1 MMRRVSIWFCT
12 LILLAACATPPYG
25 PAPKAPA
32 PTPPETSG
40 RGVEVQPAVPPEA
53 PAPVEPLPPTTPSR
67 EYRLSAASKAMVD
80 RAQSQIK
87 GGNFALAASSIE
99 RALSIEPNNPL
110 LWIEYGKVR
119 MAENNY
125 AQAGSM
131 AQKALAT
138 ATGDPKAQATA
149 WRLLA
154 ESYRARNRNNE
165 AREAEAHADSLVRR

>member
-1 MMRRVSIWFCT
+1 M
-12 LILLAACATPPYG
+12 
-25 PAPKAPA
+25 
-32 PTPPETSG
+32 
-40 RGVEVQPAVPPEA
+40 PPEA
-53 PAPVEPLPPTTPSR
+53 PAPIESLPPTAPPK

-80 RAQSQIK
+80 RAQSQMK

-99 RALSIEPNNPL
+99 RALGIEPNNPL

-138 ATGDPKAQATA
+138 ASGDSKTQAAA

-154 ESYRARNRNNE
+154 DSYRARNRNNE
-165 AREAEAHADSLVRR
+165 AREADAHADSLASR

>member
-1 MMRRVSIWFCT
+1 MMRRISLPICT
-12 LILLAACATPPYG
+12 LILLASCATPPYR
-25 PAPKAPA
+25 PA
-32 PTPPETSG
+32 PTPSTSPPSPSSG
-40 RGVEVQPAVPPEA
+40 RGVEIQPAVPPEA
-53 PAPVEPLPPTTPSR
+53 PAPVESLPPTAPPK

-80 RAQSQIK
+80 RAQSQMK

-99 RALSIEPNNPL
+99 RALGIEPNNPL

-125 AQAGSM
+125 AQAGNM

-138 ATGDPKAQATA
+138 ASGDPRTQAAA

-154 ESYRARNRNNE
+154 DSYRARNRNSE
-165 AREAEAHADSLVRR
+165 ARDADAHADGLASR